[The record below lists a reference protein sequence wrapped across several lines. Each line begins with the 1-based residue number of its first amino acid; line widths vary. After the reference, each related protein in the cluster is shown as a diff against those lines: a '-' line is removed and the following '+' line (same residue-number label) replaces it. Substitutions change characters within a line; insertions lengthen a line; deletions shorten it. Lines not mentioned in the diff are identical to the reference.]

1 MDKIANI
8 YILNF
13 TLVDLHR
20 YKAADSVVCF
30 LEKIKLKKKIEVINC
45 EKFIFIKFY

>member
-1 MDKIANI
+1 M
-8 YILNF
+8 LNF

-20 YKAADSVVCF
+20 YRAADSVVCF
-30 LEKIKLKKKIEVINC
+30 LEQRKLKKKIEVISC